1 MLSKGVLRMKRLFFS
16 LFAGALAVSAFA
28 VDVDRS
34 PLAELNKLAEGS
46 VKFDSVNGKLVA
58 TVLEA
63 QRTFNISKDV
73 VVDSVKLERKFQK
86 GVSATVMLPF
96 KIDPDSVSGATFNR
110 LASVDVNSAS
120 VGLYREDQFVFSYA
134 AYIVV
139 PEGET
144 ISFNESPVTLLATV
158 DANTAGNAW
167 NNPCANNGGW
177 RMMGTTTLKG
187 WKDGGKYEAEIGKV
201 YGFAGFALSEA
212 DAQNY
217 VDGAGPVQVGQFIKV
232 KSGVAV
238 DPMRGYMMQG
248 ECGQNKPA
256 VPGSEPLFA
265 PAVSVEDLPETFSVY
280 IVNPSV
286 PGAGS
291 DEKGDEDVTAIKTV
305 KTTAASKAGRWHDA
319 AGRSLNTPKAHGV
332 YVNDRTP
339 VMVK

>member
-217 VDGAGPVQVGQFIKV
+217 VDGAGLSK
-232 KSGVAV
+232 
-238 DPMRGYMMQG
+238 
-248 ECGQNKPA
+248 
-256 VPGSEPLFA
+256 L
-265 PAVSVEDLPETFSVY
+265 
-280 IVNPSV
+280 
-286 PGAGS
+286 
-291 DEKGDEDVTAIKTV
+291 
-305 KTTAASKAGRWHDA
+305 AS
-319 AGRSLNTPKAHGV
+319 L
-332 YVNDRTP
+332 
-339 VMVK
+339 

>member
-1 MLSKGVLRMKRLFFS
+1 MKRLFLS
-16 LFAGALAVSAFA
+16 LFAGALAVSAHA
-28 VDVDRS
+28 ADTRS
-34 PLAELNKLAEGS
+34 VEDLNALSNGS
-46 VKFDSVNGKLVA
+46 VVFTKDNGKLVA
-58 TVLEA
+58 TILEA
-63 QRTFNISKDV
+63 QRTFNISENV

-96 KIDPDSVSGATFNR
+96 KIDPHNVSGATFNR

-120 VGLYREDQFVFSYA
+120 VGLYKEDQFVFSYA
-134 AYIVV
+134 AYIVM
-139 PEGET
+139 PDGET
-144 ISFNESPVTLLATV
+144 ISFKESPVTLLATV
-158 DANTAGNAW
+158 DTNTAGNVW
-167 NNPCANNGGW
+167 NNPCANSGGW

-201 YGFAGFALSEA
+201 YGFAGFALSGA

-319 AGRSLNTPKAHGV
+319 AGRSLNKPKAHGV

>member
-1 MLSKGVLRMKRLFFS
+1 MKRLFLS

-28 VDVDRS
+28 VDVDGS

-73 VVDSVKLERKFQK
+73 VVDSVKLERKFQN

-96 KIDPDSVSGATFNR
+96 EIAPGKVSGATFNR
-110 LASVDVNSAS
+110 LASVDVNGAS
-120 VGLYREDQFVFSYA
+120 VGLFPENQTVFSYA

-139 PEGET
+139 PWSET

-319 AGRSLNTPKAHGV
+319 AGRSLNKPKAHGV

>member
-1 MLSKGVLRMKRLFFS
+1 MKRLFLS

-28 VDVDRS
+28 VDVDGS

-73 VVDSVKLERKFQK
+73 VVDSVKLGRKFQN

-96 KIDPDSVSGATFNR
+96 KIAPGNVSGATFNR
-110 LASVDVNSAS
+110 LASVDVDNAR

-158 DANTAGNAW
+158 DTNTAGNAW

-187 WKDGGKYEAEIGKV
+187 WKNGGKYEDEIGKV

-217 VDGAGPVQVGQFIKV
+217 VDGAGSVQVGQFIKV

-248 ECGQNKPA
+248 ECGDGRAQNKPA

-291 DEKGDEDVTAIKTV
+291 DENGDEDVTAIKTV

>member
-1 MLSKGVLRMKRLFFS
+1 MKRLFFS

-28 VDVDRS
+28 VDVDRR

-58 TVLEA
+58 TILEA
-63 QRTFNISKDV
+63 QRTFNISDDV
-73 VVDSVKLERKFQK
+73 VVDSVKLERKFQE

-96 KIDPDSVSGATFNR
+96 KIDPRKVSGATFNR

-120 VGLYREDQFVFSYA
+120 VGLYLENQTVFSYA

-139 PEGET
+139 PKGET
-144 ISFNESPVTLLATV
+144 ISFNETPVTLLATV
-158 DANTAGNAW
+158 DSNTVVNGW
-167 NNPCANNGGW
+167 NNPCANSGGW

-201 YGFAGFALSEA
+201 YGFAGFALSGA
-212 DAQNY
+212 GAQNY

-238 DPMRGYMMQG
+238 DPMRGYMMQDK
-248 ECGQNKPA
+248 CGLPQNKPA

-332 YVNDRTP
+332 YVNDRIP

>member
-1 MLSKGVLRMKRLFFS
+1 MKRLFFS

-28 VDVDRS
+28 VDVDGR
-34 PLAELNKLAEGS
+34 PLAVLNKLAEGS

-58 TVLEA
+58 TILEA
-63 QRTFNISKDV
+63 QRTFNISENV

-86 GVSATVMLPF
+86 DVSATVMLPF
-96 KIDPDSVSGATFNR
+96 KIAPGNVSGATFNR

-120 VGLYREDQFVFSYA
+120 VGLYPENQTVFSYA
-134 AYIVV
+134 AYIVM
-139 PEGET
+139 PDGET

-158 DANTAGNAW
+158 DTNTAGNAW

-187 WKDGGKYEAEIGKV
+187 WKNGGKYEDEIGKV

-217 VDGAGPVQVGQFIKV
+217 VDGAGSVQVGQFIKV

-332 YVNDRTP
+332 YVNDRIP